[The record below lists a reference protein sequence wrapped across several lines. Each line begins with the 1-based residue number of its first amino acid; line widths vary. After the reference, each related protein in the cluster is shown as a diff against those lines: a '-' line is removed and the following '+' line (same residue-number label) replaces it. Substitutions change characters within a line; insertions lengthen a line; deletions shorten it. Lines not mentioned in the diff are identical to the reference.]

1 MERLTHS
8 DYARL
13 LDFVGGLLEPREI
26 GSFGEGIVRLTSEL
40 LPGAIVAF
48 DQIEVGGSFY
58 GFDHNVPLDLAD
70 QQRMHSRLMEVYQQN
85 PIYEYIQGGGT
96 GPVVDLVD
104 LAPRREFMRT
114 DFYQDI
120 FRPYGIT
127 HQVSVLLAR
136 PGWINTLT
144 INHDRPINARSKTLL
159 TLASRYLSLAHR
171 NAWSAERVI
180 PVSGDTPGISLTMRE
195 IEVMGWLREGKR
207 NGEIAIILACSTR
220 TIDKHVENILRKTG
234 AETRTAAVQAWSASN
249 ALKHT

>member
-13 LDFVGGLLEPREI
+13 LDFVGGLLEPRDVK
-26 GSFGEGIVRLTSEL
+26 GFAANIVRLTAKL

-70 QQRMHSRLMEVYQQN
+70 QKRMHSRLMEVYQQN
-85 PIYEYIQGGGT
+85 PIYQYIQGGGA
-96 GPVVDLVD
+96 GPVVDLAD
-104 LAPRREFMRT
+104 LASRRELMRT

-120 FRPYGIT
+120 FRPCGIE
-127 HQVSVLLAR
+127 HQVNVLLSR

-144 INHDRPINARSKTLL
+144 INSDRPITARTKTML
-159 TLASRYLSLAHR
+159 TLASRHLCAAHR
-171 NAWSAERVI
+171 MVWDAERA
-180 PVSGDTPGISLTMRE
+180 VSKTACSPGLGLTSRE
-195 IEVMGWLREGKR
+195 IEVMKWLQEGKR
-207 NGEIAIILACSTR
+207 NGEIAIILGCSTR

-234 AETRTAAVQAWSASN
+234 AETRTAAVQTWAAGTEGM
-249 ALKHT
+249 HT